1 MTWLGEAPAGAQ
13 SIGQAVL
20 GAALSG
26 AWFSLK
32 VAAVLLPAL
41 VLYDL
46 LAPSRTFT
54 RWGRVIAPWLSRLG
68 MSPACTVPL
77 AAGLFLG
84 IIYGAGVIIPIVEE
98 KKIGPDEVHSLGLF
112 LCTCHA
118 VIEDTFLF
126 AWIGARNPLEIAGR
140 MLVLAGVRLA
150 LAVAVTAGRR
160 LWLGPAG
167 GPPRVAP
174 AIPA

>member
-1 MTWLGEAPAGAQ
+1 LIQIMTWIGEAPVWAR

-26 AWFSLK
+26 AWFSLRL
-32 VAAVLLPAL
+32 AAVLLPAL
-41 VLYDL
+41 VLYEL
-46 LAPSRTFT
+46 LAPSRVFA
-54 RWGRVIAPWLSRLG
+54 RWGRAIAPWLSRLG
-68 MSPACTVPL
+68 MSPPCTVPL

-84 IIYGAGVIIPIVEE
+84 IIYGAGVILPIAEE
-98 KKIGPDEVHSLGLF
+98 KKIGPEEVHSLGLF

-150 LAVAVTAGRR
+150 LAVAVTGGRR
-160 LWLGPAG
+160 LWLGPAVRA
-167 GPPRVAP
+167 PRAT
-174 AIPA
+174 